1 MNTPLN
7 NGQRWVGFSEER
19 AAFAS
24 ESKEL
29 CGVAVIL
36 QLMVEL
42 VLKADSLGSLLLLFL
57 LGSQFISDRQTATPT
72 AGLESMWLC
81 LGVLQLCPGER
92 GLKRAP
98 FIPNRILI
106 HGSSCKELGLQP
118 RNINWSTNVI
128 KTAFSHS

>member
-1 MNTPLN
+1 
-7 NGQRWVGFSEER
+7 VGFSEER

-57 LGSQFISDRQTATPT
+57 LGSQFISDRQTATLTVGWALLRNYVALPGCVT
-72 AGLESMWLC
+72 ALPW
-81 LGVLQLCPGER
+81 
-92 GLKRAP
+92 
-98 FIPNRILI
+98 
-106 HGSSCKELGLQP
+106 
-118 RNINWSTNVI
+118 
-128 KTAFSHS
+128 